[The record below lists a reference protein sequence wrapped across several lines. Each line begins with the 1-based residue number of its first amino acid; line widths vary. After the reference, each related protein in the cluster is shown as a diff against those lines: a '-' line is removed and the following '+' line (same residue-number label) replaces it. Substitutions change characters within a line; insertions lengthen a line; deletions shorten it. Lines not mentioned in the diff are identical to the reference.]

1 MNWIRAHTEHV
12 AVYAA
17 ALFLLLCSFFIWQNA
32 ATFSER
38 FAALSSAPAPRPAG
52 PLANVTQLQDLAHEL
67 DQPTSWAF
75 GGRSGLFVPEKH
87 FLDANGLPAT
97 LQSTELHPPVPNE
110 WFEEHHLPITDND
123 VLAQDP
129 DGDGFTNL
137 DEWQYHTEPL
147 QKDSHPE
154 YLTKLKM
161 KSFQRDPFRM
171 VFASWVGDTFAINTT
186 DLKEPT
192 QFVKKGD
199 TIIGTQFKIVGFAE
213 KHEKNQY
220 GTEVDVSELTL
231 EQKETGEKMTLV
243 KEKTAISPESVANFV
258 YQWGKGLEFS
268 RHKDQEFSLPPH
280 DEIKYKLIDVEP
292 AGATIVDTRK
302 PDDRIKIGLLGR

>member
-17 ALFLLLCSFFIWQNA
+17 VLFLLLCSFFIWQNA

-38 FAALSSAPAPRPAG
+38 FAALSSAPAQRPAG
-52 PLANVTQLQDLAHEL
+52 PLANVTQLQDLAHAL
-67 DQPTSWAF
+67 DQPAQWTF

-110 WFEEHHLPITDND
+110 WFEQFSLPITEND
-123 VLAQDP
+123 VLTQDP

-137 DEWQYHTEPL
+137 DEWQFHTNPL
-147 QKDSHPE
+147 QKDAHPD

-161 KSFQRDPFRM
+161 RSFRSEPFRM
-171 VFASWVGDTFAINTT
+171 VFASWVGDTYAINTT

-192 QFVKKGD
+192 QFLKKGD
-199 TIIGTQFKIVGFAE
+199 TIRGTQFKIVGFTE
-213 KHEKNQY
+213 KHEKNQI
-220 GTEVDVSELTL
+220 GTEVDVSELAL
-231 EQKETGEKMTLV
+231 QQEDTGEKLTLV

-258 YQWGKGLEFS
+258 YEWGTPRDFII
-268 RHKDQEFSLPPH
+268 RKDQEFSLPPR
-280 DEIKYKLIDVEP
+280 DQIKYKLIDVQP
-292 AGATIVDTRK
+292 TGATIVDTRK
-302 PDDRIKIGLLGR
+302 PEDRIQIGLLGR